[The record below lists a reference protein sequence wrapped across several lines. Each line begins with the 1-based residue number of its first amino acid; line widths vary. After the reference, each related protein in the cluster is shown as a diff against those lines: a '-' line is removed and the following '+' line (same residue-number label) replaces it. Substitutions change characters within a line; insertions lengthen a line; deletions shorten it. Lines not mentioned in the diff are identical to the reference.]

1 MRKHRGDHTRGR
13 QVAVSGSLWQ
23 SARMR
28 VFVTGVAGFVGQ
40 RLEARLQAAGAQV
53 IGTDLELDVGDAGRV
68 AEAVTEARPDAIVHL
83 AAISFVPEAESNP
96 QAVYRVNFL
105 GAHSILEAAQKI
117 SPDVRVLLVGSGYVY
132 GAADPGAPPFDE
144 SSPLRPDS
152 HYAWSKAAADLL
164 GGFYEGRGVD
174 VVRVRPFNHTGPGR
188 PDRFVES
195 SFARQIAEI
204 EAGLRTPKM
213 AVGNLDAVR
222 DFLDV
227 EDVLDAYLRLL
238 DPKVPAGVYNVA
250 SGRGTSIRDL
260 LELLLAETPSRPEVE
275 VDQARWRPA
284 DSVVGSADRL
294 EAATGWAPAIP
305 LRETLRTLLD
315 HWREAVGTA

>member
-1 MRKHRGDHTRGR
+1 MREHRGDDTRGR

-28 VFVTGVAGFVGQ
+28 VFVTGVAGFVGR
-40 RLEARLQAAGAQV
+40 RLEARLQAAGAHV
-53 IGTDLELDVGDAGRV
+53 IGTDLELDVGDADRV
-68 AEAVTEARPDAIVHL
+68 AAAVEAARPDALVHL

-105 GAHSILEAAQKI
+105 GAHSILEAAEKI
-117 SPDVRVLLVGSGYVY
+117 SPGVRVLLVGSGYVY

-144 SSPLRPDS
+144 RSPLRPDS

-204 EAGLRTPKM
+204 EAGVRPPKM
-213 AVGNLDAVR
+213 AVGNLDSVR

-238 DPKVPAGVYNVA
+238 DPEIPAGVYNVA
-250 SGRGTSIRDL
+250 SGVGTSIRDL
-260 LELLLAETPSRPEVE
+260 LELLLAESSRRPEVE

-284 DSVVGSADRL
+284 DSVVGSTERL
-294 EAATGWAPAIP
+294 EGATGWAPATS
-305 LRETLRTLLD
+305 LRETLKRLLD
-315 HWREAVGTA
+315 DWRARVAAA

>member
-1 MRKHRGDHTRGR
+1 MRKHRGDDTRGR

-53 IGTDLELDVGDAGRV
+53 IGTDLELDVGDADRV

-96 QAVYRVNFL
+96 QAVYRANFL

-204 EAGLRTPKM
+204 AFE
-213 AVGNLDAVR
+213 GNQG
-222 DFLDV
+222 
-227 EDVLDAYLRLL
+227 
-238 DPKVPAGVYNVA
+238 PAGVAHSPGGYRTVFLGFPFEA
-250 SGRGTSIRDL
+250 LPG
-260 LELLLAETPSRPEVE
+260 E
-275 VDQARWRPA
+275 
-284 DSVVGSADRL
+284 ADRQAVM
-294 EAATGWAPAIP
+294 AAFLGNCSVRFSDGFDSGDTSAWS
-305 LRETLRTLLD
+305 RTVSEG
-315 HWREAVGTA
+315 HPKTPGT

>member
-1 MRKHRGDHTRGR
+1 MIPGWAAW
-13 QVAVSGSLWQ
+13 VAVNGSLWQ

-40 RLEARLQAAGAQV
+40 RLEARLEAAGARV
-53 IGTDLELDVGDAGRV
+53 IGTDLELDVADGGRV
-68 AEAVTEARPDAIVHL
+68 AGAVSAAHPDAIVHL
-83 AAISFVPEAESNP
+83 AAISFVPEADRNP

-105 GAHSILEAAQKI
+105 GAQSILEATRKI
-117 SPDVRVLLVGSGYVY
+117 SPGVRLLLVGSGHIY
-132 GAADPGAPPFDE
+132 GSADPGDPPFDE

-152 HYAWSKAAADLL
+152 PYAWSKAAADLL
-164 GGFYEGRGVD
+164 GGVYEDRGVD

-204 EAGLRTPKM
+204 EAGVRPPKM

-227 EDVLDAYLRLL
+227 DDVLDAYVRLL
-238 DPKVPAGVYNVA
+238 DPKVPAGAYNVA
-250 SGRGTSIRDL
+250 SGRGISIRDL
-260 LELLLAETPSRPEVE
+260 LDLLLAESSIRPEVE

-284 DSVVGSADRL
+284 DSSVGSAERL
-294 EAATGWAPAIP
+294 EKATGWAPTIP
-305 LRETLRTLLD
+305 LRETLKRLLD
-315 HWREAVGTA
+315 GWRQAVGAA

>member
-1 MRKHRGDHTRGR
+1 
-13 QVAVSGSLWQ
+13 
-23 SARMR
+23 
-28 VFVTGVAGFVGQ
+28 VGQ

-53 IGTDLELDVGDAGRV
+53 IGTDLELDVGDADRV

-83 AAISFVPEAESNP
+83 AAISFVPEAKSNP

-204 EAGLRTPKM
+204 EAGLRPPKM

-250 SGRGTSIRDL
+250 SGRGTSICDL
-260 LELLLAETPSRPEVE
+260 LELLLAETPNRPEVE

-284 DSVVGSADRL
+284 DSVVGSAERL
-294 EAATGWAPAIP
+294 EAATEWAPGIP
-305 LRETLRTLLD
+305 LRETLRSLLD
-315 HWREAVGTA
+315 HWREAVGAA

>member
-1 MRKHRGDHTRGR
+1 
-13 QVAVSGSLWQ
+13 
-23 SARMR
+23 MR

-68 AEAVTEARPDAIVHL
+68 AEAVAAESPDPIVHL
-83 AAISFVPEAESNP
+83 AAISFVPEAARNP

-105 GAHSILEAAQKI
+105 GAHSILEATQKI
-117 SPDVRVLLVGSGYVY
+117 SPGVRLLLVGSGHVY
-132 GAADPGAPPFDE
+132 GSAEPDAPPFDE
-144 SSPLRPDS
+144 SAPLRPDS
-152 HYAWSKAAADLL
+152 SYAWSKAAGDLL
-164 GGFYEGRGVD
+164 GGFYENRGVD

-204 EAGLRTPKM
+204 EAGLRPPKM

-238 DPKVPAGVYNVA
+238 DPKVPAGPYNVA
-250 SGRGTSIRDL
+250 SGKGTSIRDL
-260 LELLLAETPSRPEVE
+260 LDLLLAETSIRPEVT

-284 DSVVGSADRL
+284 DSSVGSAERL
-294 EAATGWAPAIP
+294 EKATGWAPTIP
-305 LRETLRTLLD
+305 LRQTLRRLLD
-315 HWREAVGTA
+315 GWREAVGTG